1 MMHLATETFAQVRDE
16 IEDLIVMHYDEIA
29 SDKHVIK
36 LDPDWGKYESMER
49 DNALRIFTARKDG
62 KLVGYSVFFLVWHPH
77 YKQNLFAQNDIVFLH
92 PDHRG
97 GTGVRL
103 IRYSEEQLRKDR
115 VDKLVWHAKPDTAL
129 SQLLPKMGYIVQD
142 IILGKVL

>member
-29 SDKHVIK
+29 LDKHVIK

-62 KLVGYSVFFLVWHPH
+62 KLVGYSVFFLVWHQQF
-77 YKQNLFAQNDIVFLH
+77 KQNLFAQNEMIFLH
-92 PDHRG
+92 PDYRG
-97 GTGVRL
+97 DTGVRL
-103 IRYSEEQLRKDR
+103 IRYSQEQLAKDR
-115 VDKLVWHAKPDTAL
+115 IDKLIYEAKPDTTL
-129 SQLLPKMGYIVQD
+129 YHLLLKMGHVVQG
-142 IILGKVL
+142 IILGKVI